1 MPMQT
6 DSQFV
11 EFEFDEY
18 AYLYNNSTVL
28 AAVGNGDFVSGRR
41 HFEMFGHKEN
51 RQIHAIQ
58 SQEPRVFVVGAY
70 GTRNVG
76 DEAIFDGVRRLY
88 PNAVQLYINAPRNL
102 PAVEVYSMLRGG
114 NKFRSEDTLIIGG
127 GGLLYD
133 AESIRIFINLA
144 LRAREAGAVVRIERI
159 GCEAAQ
165 PDYHD
170 VIIELLRLAD
180 SISVRS
186 STSQQIVRDICGSE
200 VEWEDDFALEL
211 AADLPQSPPRHG
223 SIPRIGVVTG
233 GDHMEEI
240 GPLIDLVLEH
250 TSDRAAAPV
259 RFVHIPHSVS
269 HVAFRNNDEVVG
281 AKIASEINGFL
292 DGRQHAFIR
301 TPFSDEPQEVLKTY
315 AGLDGLISR
324 RFHGLV
330 FAHMMDLPVLGL
342 PGDGAKN
349 TSFIKDHPRRNVAAI
364 SDMKQVRDGFA
375 ELMSFVRK

>member
-1 MPMQT
+1 MKEDT
-6 DSQFV
+6 RSV

-18 AYLYNNSTVL
+18 AYLNKNSTVL
-28 AAVGNGDFVSGRR
+28 AAVRRGDFVSGRQ
-41 HFEMFGHKEN
+41 HFEMFGHREN
-51 RQIHAIQ
+51 RQIHAVQ
-58 SQEPRVFVVGAY
+58 SLGPRVFVVGAY

-76 DEAIFDGVRRLY
+76 DEAIFDGARRRY
-88 PNAVQLYINAPRNL
+88 PNAIQLYINAPRSL

-114 NKFRSEDTLIIGG
+114 NKFRPEDTLVIGG

-133 AESIRIFINLA
+133 AEAIRIFINLA
-144 LRAREAGAVVRIERI
+144 LRAREAGSAVRIERI

-170 VIIELLRLAD
+170 VIIELFRLAD

-200 VEWEDDFALEL
+200 VEWQDDFALEL
-211 AADLPQSPPRHG
+211 AGDLPQSPPRRGH
-223 SIPRIGVVTG
+223 IPRIGLVTG

-240 GPLIDLVLEH
+240 GSLIELVLEN

-269 HVAFRNNDEVVG
+269 HVALRNNDEVVG
-281 AKIASEINGFL
+281 AKIAAGINGFL
-292 DGRQHAFIR
+292 DGRQNAFIR
-301 TPFSDEPQEVLKTY
+301 TPFSDDPQEVLRTY

-349 TSFIKDHPRRNVAAI
+349 TSFIKDHPRKNVAAI

-375 ELMSFVRK
+375 ELMSFVRR